1 MVMTM
6 AVLSNMSASLVT
18 TLASGAAKS
27 GRQRVAGLR
36 DGVACAAPSFEKLVM
51 AAV

>member
-6 AVLSNMSASLVT
+6 AVLSNMSASRVT

-36 DGVACAAPSFEKLVM
+36 DGAACAQLFEKLVM